1 MEDKIK
7 EIMLASTNKGKI
19 NKNDHNVSEL
29 LNIIKMTNLTTTSE

>member
-7 EIMLASTNKGKI
+7 DIMHANINKGKI

-29 LNIIKMTNLTTTSE
+29 LNIIKRTNIPTAF